1 MNTNTDAHGGHDM
14 TGEGWSVPSGDLIVP
29 SGQILAVR
37 VREEHVGSQFV
48 ALLVEIPTGIRPY
61 FKLVDVAIGEHS
73 VVDAPH
79 AIDAGLVHFGQWIEL
94 GQEAAGH
101 VELAVLCVARRRE
114 ASRGSPPPQARFRG
128 TIWLRDAGGRLWGE
142 AVGWAGPQA
151 VDQFAAWCS
160 R

>member
-1 MNTNTDAHGGHDM
+1 MNANTPQGMPDGN
-14 TGEGWSVPSGDLIVP
+14 WSVPSGDLIVP

-37 VREEHVGSQFV
+37 LREEHIGSRFA

-73 VVDAPH
+73 IVDAPCS
-79 AIDAGLVHFGQWIEL
+79 IDAGLVHFGQWIEL
-94 GQEAAGH
+94 GQEVAGH
-101 VELAVLCVARRRE
+101 VQLAVLCVARKRSTTRD
-114 ASRGSPPPQARFRG
+114 APPPQARFRG

-142 AVGWAGPQA
+142 AVGWVGPQA